1 MVPSMTAQVSV
12 VVDSCRSDDAVPPV
26 RADRWSTRVFVVAVV
41 VAPPLLLWF
50 GRDQWFFLDEW
61 SALTRDGLFK
71 PGYFDGHN
79 GHWVTLVR
87 LEYRLNFELWGLRSY
102 LPYQLPV
109 VLAHLGTAALLREV
123 IRRCG
128 AREWIA
134 TATAL
139 AFVFFGSG
147 RENITWGWQLSM
159 TGSLVCGLALFLLA
173 DGPRALTRLDW
184 LALGLGIVG
193 LMTSS
198 LFVALVVGIGVTT
211 LLCRGVRIAAFYVL
225 PLAAIHGAWYLRY
238 GSDGAVPLR
247 LTGRTL
253 WFVGRMFW
261 SIFDAVAQGGAGA
274 VLAVLAGVGLAS
286 ESHRAWRSRVWA
298 DVALPAG
305 LAAGWLTFAT
315 LTSLARAG
323 TPLTA
328 DSYGASRYVH
338 LGAALLLPLA
348 AVGAEQL
355 ARRRAALA
363 AIALL
368 PLAVGLP
375 GNLDKL
381 AHTPLFFRGNKDFI
395 LAMAHSPL
403 IDDVPADTVAIQNQ
417 IFESPLT
424 AGWLSRQAAAGR
436 IPEPHGAN
444 PELGL
449 TATSQVV
456 LAQGA
461 GAAVEPACHR
471 VTADVPVTLQAGDQ
485 LRFTGAIG
493 VSVTDGKQESAPRRF
508 LSRDGSAIRALAG
521 PVDVVVRR
529 VEGLP
534 ARLCPSPA

>member
-1 MVPSMTAQVSV
+1 MTAHASV
-12 VVDSCRSDDAVPPV
+12 VDARRSDDAVPPV
-26 RADRWSTRVFVVAVV
+26 RAQRSSTRVFVVVVV
-41 VAPPLLLWF
+41 VALPLLLWF

-61 SALTRDGLFK
+61 AALTRDGLLR

-87 LEYRLNFELWGLRSY
+87 LEYRLNFELWGLRTY

-109 VLAHLGTAALLREV
+109 VLAHLGSAVLLREV

-128 AREWIA
+128 ARGWIA
-134 TATAL
+134 TAAAL
-139 AFVFFGSG
+139 AFVFLGSG

-159 TGSLVCGLALFLLA
+159 TGSLACGLAMFLLA
-173 DGPRALTRLDW
+173 DGPRALTRRDW
-184 LALGLGIVG
+184 LALGLGILG

-211 LLCRGVRIAAFYVL
+211 VLRRGVRIAAFYVL
-225 PLAAIHGAWYLRY
+225 PLAAIHAAWYLRY

-253 WFVGRMFW
+253 WFAGRMFW
-261 SIFDAVAQGGAGA
+261 AIFDALAQGGVGA
-274 VLAVLAGVGLAS
+274 VLAVLAAVGLAS
-286 ESHRAWRSRVWA
+286 ASHRAWRSGAWA
-298 DVALPAG
+298 EVALPAG
-305 LAAGWLTFAT
+305 LAAGWLTFAVLTGLTRAET
-315 LTSLARAG
+315 L
-323 TPLTA
+323 LTA

-381 AHTPLFFRGNKDFI
+381 AHTPPFFGGNKDFI

-403 IDDVPADTVAIQNQ
+403 IDDVPADTVAIQNH
-417 IFESPLT
+417 ILEAPLT

-436 IPEPHGAN
+436 IPEPDGAN

-449 TATSQVV
+449 TATSRLV

-461 GAAVEPACHR
+461 GPAVEPACHR
-471 VTADVPVTLQAGDQ
+471 VAANVPVTLQAGDQ

-493 VSVTDGKQESAPRRF
+493 VTVTDGKHESARRRF

-529 VEGLP
+529 VEGRP
-534 ARLCPSPA
+534 ARLCLLPA